1 MRKPAL
7 ALLGSAAIL
16 CATTWPGEAGGIH
29 PGYYAHSQLVYGNAE
44 QYYAAGCLR
53 WVYQNRSW
61 YNYCAV
67 GGYVV
72 ARKGTV
78 VVKY

>member
-1 MRKPAL
+1 MRKSAL
-7 ALLGSAAIL
+7 TLLGSVAIL
-16 CATTWPGEAGGIH
+16 CATIGTGEAGGIH
-29 PGYYAHSQLVYGNAE
+29 PGYYAYSQLVYGYAE
-44 QYYAAGCLR
+44 QHYAAGCLR

-67 GGYVV
+67 GGYVL
-72 ARKGTV
+72 ARRGAV